1 MRTILHIDM
10 DAFFAAIE
18 ERRRPELEGCPLVI
32 GGNGDPNTRGVVS
45 TANYAARKFGIHSA
59 MPLKEAFRRCPKCV
73 FLPVDYAEYSRVSKE
88 IMEVLKEFSCTI
100 EEVGIDEAF
109 MDITDSPMGTPLE
122 IGGKLKARIKEKTGL
137 TASVGIAPNKLV
149 AKIASDLEK
158 PDGLTI
164 IPEDEVRERI
174 APLKADK
181 IWGIGEVT
189 YARLRQ
195 MGVETLGDLA
205 EADGEKLAGEFGERW
220 GHCLKVRARGID
232 DSALVTDWEPK
243 SLSRETTFE
252 KDTAKMLEIKKEF
265 EWMAR
270 DLEYRLKKRKFLART
285 VTVKLRYSDF
295 TTLTRAKT
303 MQQAASGHEPI
314 MLAGLGLLHK
324 FPAELPVRLVGLRVS
339 NFIAEGSDEAGC
351 AEATLF

>member
-1 MRTILHIDM
+1 
-10 DAFFAAIE
+10 
-18 ERRRPELEGCPLVI
+18 
-32 GGNGDPNTRGVVS
+32 
-45 TANYAARKFGIHSA
+45 
-59 MPLKEAFRRCPKCV
+59 MPLKEAFRRCPKCF
-73 FLPVDYAEYSRVSKE
+73 FLPVDYPEYSRVSKE
-88 IMEVLKEFSCTI
+88 IMEVLREFSCTI

-109 MDITDSPMGTPLE
+109 MDITDSPQGTPEE
-122 IGGKLKARIKEKTGL
+122 IGRKLKARIKEKTGL

-164 IPEDEVRERI
+164 IHEGEVRERI

-205 EADGEKLAGEFGERW
+205 EADGEKLAAEFGERW

-252 KDTAKMLEIKKEF
+252 KDTLKMLEINKEF

-270 DLEYRLKKRKFLART
+270 DLEHRLKKRKFLART

-303 MQQAASGHEPI
+303 MRDPTAEHDPI
-314 MLAGLGLLHK
+314 MLASLGLLHK
-324 FPAELPVRLVGLRVS
+324 FP
-339 NFIAEGSDEAGC
+339 EGTPGAARRTQGFEFYTGR
-351 AEATLF
+351 FQ

>member
-18 ERRRPELEGCPLVI
+18 ELRHPELKGRPLVV

-45 TANYAARKFGIHSA
+45 TANYVARKFGIHSA
-59 MPLKEAFRRCPKCV
+59 MPLKEAYRRCPSCI
-73 FLPVDYAEYSRVSKE
+73 FLPVDYAECSRVSKE
-88 IMEVLKEFSCTI
+88 MMEVLREFGCAI

-109 MDITDSPMGTPLE
+109 MDITGSPLGTPEE
-122 IGGKLKARIKEKTGL
+122 IGRKLKERIKEKTGL

-164 IPEDEVRERI
+164 IPEDKVRGRLS
-174 APLKADK
+174 PLRADRV
-181 IWGIGEVT
+181 WGVGEVT
-189 YARLRQ
+189 YARLLKL
-195 MGVETLGDLA
+195 GIKTLGDLA
-205 EADGEKLAGEFGERW
+205 EADDGKLAAEFGENW
-220 GHCLKVRARGID
+220 GRSLKERARGID
-232 DSALVTDWEPK
+232 DSELVTQWEPK

-252 KDTAKMLEIKKEF
+252 RDTAKMLEIKKEF
-265 EWMAR
+265 EWMAE
-270 DLEYRLKKRKFLART
+270 DLEHRLKKRNFLART

-303 MQQAASGHEPI
+303 MERPTAEREPI
-314 MLAGLGLLHK
+314 MRAGLGLLHK
-324 FPAELPVRLVGLRVS
+324 FPWERPVRLVGLRVS
-339 NFIAEGSDEAGC
+339 NFVADEQTQPTCPDAG
-351 AEATLF
+351 LF